1 MSAPLCSLRVFRI
14 GWTRYPNPLDTPPAV
29 GHTKAFEAASAA
41 FARSASRA
49 ASRAASCRCC
59 AATSESRCVSRSI
72 ASAVA
77 SSSACRSATA
87 LRAARASPTAG
98 PSGSIASPCLVTRV
112 SPRLVCTPRSSATG
126 SGAPTASGRGTA
138 ATEVAAPRPT
148 TPTLAT
154 TAAANP
160 RLDSATTVGRR
171 CAAGAAR
178 RGPAPGKGPR
188 GRSPADRL
196 GVMATAR
203 TARYDVTRIDSSLWK
218 TPCGPTTRPRLET
231 EGSTPASGRTRA

>member
-41 FARSASRA
+41 LARSASL
-49 ASRAASCRCC
+49 AASCRCC
-59 AATSESRCVSRSI
+59 AATSESRCASRSI

-87 LRAARASPTAG
+87 VRAARASPTAG
-98 PSGSIASPCLVTRV
+98 PSGSTASPCLVTRV
-112 SPRLVCTPRSSATG
+112 SLRLVCTPRSPATG
-126 SGAPTASGRGTA
+126 TGAPTASGRGTA

-160 RLDSATTVGRR
+160 RLDSAPTVGRR

-178 RGPAPGKGPR
+178 RGPAPGKGPG

-203 TARYDVTRIDSSLWK
+203 TARYVTRIDSSLWK
-218 TPCGPTTRPRLET
+218 TPCGSTTRPRLQT
-231 EGSTPASGRTRA
+231 KGSTPASGRTRA